1 MAKVI
6 QFYSRETSVKEAEP
20 GKPEKVAEVI
30 ELTRERIELMAKH
43 AKKAK
48 AEEKKSRSYPMVWIF
63 LNPAAIKPQ

>member
-43 AKKAK
+43 AKKAT
-48 AEEKKSRSYPMVWIF
+48 AEEKKAVPIPWF
-63 LNPAAIKPQ
+63 GFF